1 MDCVVGL
8 LIGDGAEGADCMLP
22 VKDTTIDWTVIEERP
37 DLRCHNLDNETAMVL
52 SAWESMNDHQLDRN
66 LQSVG
71 REIFIAYF
79 SEFCDRSRSSEDVA
93 IQIEEERGYTEKS
106 CRSRTSHARS
116 IIRAG
121 RATDALAMVSR
132 STSPRVPDHVKI
144 RGSELIR
151 DRASG
156 LTWPRDSFRR
166 RHRLPIPCHHPSTGS
181 R

>member
-1 MDCVVGL
+1 
-8 LIGDGAEGADCMLP
+8 
-22 VKDTTIDWTVIEERP
+22 
-37 DLRCHNLDNETAMVL
+37 MVL

-93 IQIEEERGYTEKS
+93 IQIEEERCQG
-106 CRSRTSHARS
+106 RRQNIPVGRS

-144 RGSELIR
+144 RASELIR

-156 LTWPRDSFRR
+156 LT
-166 RHRLPIPCHHPSTGS
+166 
-181 R
+181 